1 MANNQNKGNKQQAP
15 KLVFKGNKFN
25 TTKGFYQIPQELG
38 DIIFKKFA
46 RQPAP
51 LRLMLVLIG
60 TDPGFGLAEKWIVE
74 RTGLTHATYS
84 NTKDL
89 LEEMGWIHCEK
100 GKIEVDFDAIYGRI
114 ESIPQKDLE
123 TDDQVCIESI
133 PQKSENE
140 TICIDSILQ
149 KDEEKQ
155 ECIDSIP
162 QKNCI
167 QSIPQKGGIESIPQK
182 DGGYSVNTPDLYSVN
197 TSKEDLTYSVNTE
210 NCIESIPI
218 IYNKEIENLD
228 IDKLEYITMGEIS
241 RLVEPPVWLTEEIVK
256 LANGRVFRIK
266 KPEQDWASIF

>member
-15 KLVFKGNKFN
+15 KLAFKGNKFN
-25 TTKGFYQIPQELG
+25 KTKGFYQIPQELG
-38 DIIFKKFA
+38 DIICKTFA

-74 RTGLTHATYS
+74 RTGLTHAAYIK
-84 NTKDL
+84 TKDL

-100 GKIEVDFDAIYGRI
+100 GKIEVDFDTIYGRI
-114 ESIPQKDLE
+114 ESIPQMDLE
-123 TDDQVCIESI
+123 TDDQECIESILQKSENETNCIESI
-133 PQKSENE
+133 PQKDDKKQ
-140 TICIDSILQ
+140 DSI
-149 KDEEKQ
+149 E
-155 ECIDSIP
+155 SIP

-167 QSIPQKGGIESIPQK
+167 QSIPQKGRIESIPQK
-182 DGGYSVNTPDLYSVN
+182 DGGYSINTPDLYSVN
-197 TSKEDLTYSVNTE
+197 TSKEELGYSVNTE

-256 LANGRVFRIK
+256 LANGKIFRFK
-266 KPEQDWASIF
+266 KPKQDWASIF